1 MWNSGKCR
9 PNQLV
14 CRWGCDKLRWAVFAA
29 CKAGLVF
36 ESSLCCFLLLKVQRP
51 QQLTCSQRLRNQ
63 SRRQQRCDGQ
73 KLNLAMFKKNKS
85 RQFEWGNAVSPSSLP
100 LPLPRP
106 PLICFLSSLPQKPGQ
121 THRQANTETAPD
133 NANVSHCRR
142 RAKKKNQRQ
151 WGGGCLYTVTPHHP
165 PPLYHPFH
173 NLHYVTVTTVVVKV
187 PRCVCVCVHTYIY
200 IHIYKYM
207 YVLCIY

>member
-51 QQLTCSQRLRNQ
+51 QQLTCSHRLRNQ

-100 LPLPRP
+100 PPPPASPHLLSFLPPSKARTD
-106 PLICFLSSLPQKPGQ
+106 SQTSQYRQPQITQ
-121 THRQANTETAPD
+121 TFHTVDAEP
-133 NANVSHCRR
+133 
-142 RAKKKNQRQ
+142 KKKNQRQ

-187 PRCVCVCVHTYIY
+187 PRCVCVSAYIY
-200 IHIYKYM
+200 LYTHI
-207 YVLCIY
+207 